1 MKMKDILP
9 EDRPREK
16 LLGRGVSS
24 LTNAELIAIFIRTGT
39 GRRNAL
45 DIAHSVMYAGEGTL
59 AGVLNLGLEGLC
71 AIDGIGPDKA
81 ACILAALEAGRRFF
95 EENNGVDPRHIT
107 SPEEIFLMMIPDMK
121 YLDHEEAWGV
131 FLNSRNGVIKKE
143 KLSSGSDLTTSL
155 DYRAIIRKALSC
167 KASTLVLVHNHPSGS
182 PQPGREDVLATEALR
197 KSLSAVNIT
206 LLDHVVISDG
216 AYFSFSEDQTFYL

>member
-1 MKMKDILP
+1 MKDILP

-16 LLGRGVSS
+16 LLSRGASA

-45 DIAHSVMYAGEGTL
+45 DISHAVMYAGEGTL

-95 EENNGVDPRHIT
+95 EERSGIDTRHIT
-107 SPEEIFLMMIPDMK
+107 SPEEIYLMMIPEMK
-121 YLDHEEAWGV
+121 YLDHEEAWAV
-131 FLNSRNGVIKKE
+131 LLNARNGVIKKQRI
-143 KLSSGSDLTTSL
+143 SSGSDLTTSL
-155 DYRAIIRKALSC
+155 DVKAVIRKALAT
-167 KASTLVLVHNHPSGS
+167 KASQVVLVHNHPSGS
-182 PQPGREDVLATEALR
+182 PQPGKEDVIATESLR
-197 KSLSAVNIT
+197 KSLHAVNIT
-206 LLDHVVISDG
+206 LLDHVIVSDG
-216 AYFSFSEDQTFYL
+216 AYFSFSEEQTFYL